1 MNRLPGYTRDMDITA
16 MRDTIIPLGKDG
28 SLKIDIEADGA
39 QVDSIRYEVYSLDG
53 KDQFAQGRSGCP
65 GGRRNRDDAQY
76 RQHPVGNGAG
86 SSAESDT
93 DDGRQTGGL
102 LYADRFPGRYHHG
115 RMFSFAQKFHTDA
128 LNKKNSEE
136 LESYLEPGDESDN
149 TTFQTVNIHSNI
161 NHIQWGGLSP
171 EVTGD
176 VEWSIKESNTVYTS
190 ILANYQVSCRDEDGG
205 ASLYNIREFFRVRSL
220 KGTIYLLDY
229 NRDMEKVFR
238 GIPRISARM
247 ASCSVLLRTRSRM

>member
-53 KDQFAQGRSGCP
+53 KDQFAQGEADVPAEGETGTTLNIGSILSETEREAALKVILTMG
-65 GGRRNRDDAQY
+65 D
-76 RQHPVGNGAG
+76 RQAG
-86 SSAESDT
+86 YYTRIAFPEDITTAEC
-93 DDGRQTGGL
+93 
-102 LYADRFPGRYHHG
+102 
-115 RMFSFAQKFHTDA
+115 FSFAQKFHTDA